1 MPPPART
8 LGSEALLRSVR
19 SNVDRLT
26 GLGKSMQPELG
37 MVVGSVED
45 PGRMADLV
53 ASNLTLK
60 VNEAQELLELDNAIE
75 RLTRVNQNLE
85 KEIGILEVQSQIQN
99 RAKEEMSKTQRDY
112 YLREQL
118 RQIRNEL
125 GDGDVHGEE
134 MEELRAKVQKAG
146 LSPEAKAEA
155 DKQIR
160 RLDQMHAESA
170 EASVLRTYIDWLTEL
185 PWTTSSEDTLDIEAA
200 RKILD
205 EDHYD
210 LEHIKDRILDYLA
223 VRKLRGGVHG
233 PILCFLGPPG
243 VGKTSLGR
251 SIARAVGRK
260 FVRISLGGV
269 RDEAEIRGHR
279 RTYVGALPGRL
290 IQGMKQAGT
299 NNPVMLLDEVDKLG
313 SDVRGDPSAALL
325 EVLDPEQ
332 NHNFRDHYLGVPFD
346 LSRVLFIA
354 TANLPESIPPPLRD
368 RMETLRLSG
377 YSEEEKLV
385 IAERFLVP
393 KQIAESGLTS
403 KEIVIGRAGAAQ
415 DHLRVHAR
423 GGVARAG
430 AAGGAAGAQGRAP
443 RGRGRRQAGARRPVA
458 ARRRAA
464 RRSSAD
470 EISKHLG
477 PPRYLADEKRGTDE
491 VGTVNGLAWTPYGG
505 EVLHVEAQ
513 TMAGKGSL
521 TLTGQLGEVM
531 KESATGGAVV
541 RARARADAGNA
552 RRVLRRAR
560 DPHPRS
566 VGRRA
571 QGWSVGGRDHGVR
584 AGVADLADTRCGTI
598 WR

>member
-1 MPPPART
+1 M
-8 LGSEALLRSVR
+8 R

-26 GLGKSMQPELG
+26 SLGKSMQPELG

-60 VNEAQELLELDNAIE
+60 VNEAQELLELDNPIE

-146 LSPEAKAEA
+146 LSTEAKAEA

-233 PILCFLGPPG
+233 PILCFLGPARRRQDVAG
-243 VGKTSLGR
+243 AIDRARGR
-251 SIARAVGRK
+251 AQVRAHLAGRRAR
-260 FVRISLGGV
+260 
-269 RDEAEIRGHR
+269 RG
-279 RTYVGALPGRL
+279 
-290 IQGMKQAGT
+290 
-299 NNPVMLLDEVDKLG
+299 
-313 SDVRGDPSAALL
+313 GDP
-325 EVLDPEQ
+325 
-332 NHNFRDHYLGVPFD
+332 R
-346 LSRVLFIA
+346 
-354 TANLPESIPPPLRD
+354 PP
-368 RMETLRLSG
+368 
-377 YSEEEKLV
+377 
-385 IAERFLVP
+385 A
-393 KQIAESGLTS
+393 
-403 KEIVIGRAGAAQ
+403 
-415 DHLRVHAR
+415 HL
-423 GGVARAG
+423 
-430 AAGGAAGAQGRAP
+430 
-443 RGRGRRQAGARRPVA
+443 
-458 ARRRAA
+458 RRRAA
-464 RRSSAD
+464 RA
-470 EISKHLG
+470 
-477 PPRYLADEKRGTDE
+477 A
-491 VGTVNGLAWTPYGG
+491 
-505 EVLHVEAQ
+505 
-513 TMAGKGSL
+513 
-521 TLTGQLGEVM
+521 
-531 KESATGGAVV
+531 
-541 RARARADAGNA
+541 
-552 RRVLRRAR
+552 
-560 DPHPRS
+560 
-566 VGRRA
+566 
-571 QGWSVGGRDHGVR
+571 
-584 AGVADLADTRCGTI
+584 
-598 WR
+598 

>member
-1 MPPPART
+1 MSANPESRAATDPEIPDILPLLPIRDLVVFPYMIVPLRVTRPVSMEAVAKALEADERLCFLVAQRDSTDEDPVASSFFRSGTIGMIMRMRKLSEGGLKILVQGLCRAKIQRFVSETPCYRVRIDRTEDPPLART
-8 LGSEALLRSVR
+8 LGMEALLRSVR

-60 VNEAQELLELDNAIE
+60 VTEAQELLELDSPIE

-85 KEIGILEVQSQIQN
+85 KEIGILEVQSQIQS

-134 MEELRAKVQKAG
+134 MEELRSKVVKAG
-146 LSPEAKAEA
+146 LSVEAKAEA

-185 PWTTSSEDTLDIEAA
+185 PWTTSSEDTLDIDTA

-223 VRKLRGGVHG
+223 VRKLRGGIHG

-332 NHNFRDHYLGVPFD
+332 NHNFRDHYLGVNVR
-346 LSRVLFIA
+346 S
-354 TANLPESIPPPLRD
+354 
-368 RMETLRLSG
+368 
-377 YSEEEKLV
+377 
-385 IAERFLVP
+385 
-393 KQIAESGLTS
+393 
-403 KEIVIGRAGAAQ
+403 
-415 DHLRVHAR
+415 
-423 GGVARAG
+423 VARAVH
-430 AAGGAAGAQGRAP
+430 RD
-443 RGRGRRQAGARRPVA
+443 RQP
-458 ARRRAA
+458 
-464 RRSSAD
+464 
-470 EISKHLG
+470 
-477 PPRYLADEKRGTDE
+477 
-491 VGTVNGLAWTPYGG
+491 
-505 EVLHVEAQ
+505 
-513 TMAGKGSL
+513 
-521 TLTGQLGEVM
+521 
-531 KESATGGAVV
+531 
-541 RARARADAGNA
+541 
-552 RRVLRRAR
+552 
-560 DPHPRS
+560 
-566 VGRRA
+566 
-571 QGWSVGGRDHGVR
+571 
-584 AGVADLADTRCGTI
+584 AGVDPAAAA
-598 WR
+598 